1 MLPEDIQD
9 LEIAFV
15 LVVLLVIVG
24 SAFQISDFN
33 KKEEGYKYESKSL
46 DVRDEEKV
54 FFLNLLKTK
63 AEDKTIADLIIL
75 SEDNKDL
82 LKDVKLKDVKDEIKD
97 VMDFYGKSEDE
108 YGLRIIYPNNN
119 IENFGCAYQ
128 LESNGIVQKLPS
140 LSNGIIELQFSFH
153 GGECVEYWL

>member
-9 LEIAFV
+9 LVIAFV

-24 SAFQISDFN
+24 SAFQISNFN

-54 FFLNLLKTK
+54 FFLNLLKTRV
-63 AEDKTIADLIIL
+63 EDKSVADLIIL
-75 SEDNKDL
+75 SEDNKEL
-82 LKDVKLKDVKDEIKD
+82 LNDVKSKIKE
-97 VMDFYGKSEDE
+97 VMNFYGKSEDE
-108 YGLRIIYPNNN
+108 YGLKIIYSNND
-119 IENFGCAYQ
+119 IENLGCVYQ
-128 LESNGIVQKLPS
+128 LESKGIVQKLPS
-140 LSNGIIELQFSFH
+140 LNNGIIELQFSFQ

>member
-1 MLPEDIQD
+1 MMPEDIQD
-9 LEIAFV
+9 LVIAFV

-63 AEDKTIADLIIL
+63 VEDKSVGDLIIL
-75 SEDNKDL
+75 SEDNKEL
-82 LKDVKLKDVKDEIKD
+82 LKDVKDNIKE

-108 YGLRIIYPNNN
+108 YGLKIIYPDNN
-119 IENFGCAYQ
+119 IENLGCAYQ
-128 LESNGIVQKLPS
+128 LESKGIVQKLPS
-140 LSNGIIELQFSFH
+140 LNNGIIELQFSFQ